1 MTDSSDF
8 TGLTPIGTAPDRGLT
23 NHRED
28 PPAPV
33 AEESPAIDTET
44 AWRNACAALFT
55 RGRDPDLP
63 TPEFDALIKEVTRVR
78 NARVIGDGA
87 MARLWDEL
95 ARAV

>member
-8 TGLTPIGTAPDRGLT
+8 TGLVAVGSVSHDRGLN

-33 AEESPAIDTET
+33 AEVPAAIDTET

-63 TPEFDALIKEVTRVR
+63 TPDFEALVAEVRRVR

-87 MARLWDEL
+87 MARCWEAL
-95 ARAV
+95 AR